1 MSHFKLNSLKVF
13 FSIKL
18 IICNENIILGLGTMR
33 LDKVILDKY
42 KQVKKP
48 SKNKIYFIIITILI
62 IVLVIL
68 ASFLFLY
75 FFVRREIYEKV
86 ANPETVILPLNLIN
100 MILLCI
106 IAGLGAWFGEFILI
120 TIIPKFRKKE
130 ILYPRSYSSQK
141 RYLIINL
148 VSALICMLLVTILS
162 YLFSTDIQ
170 LMIFEYH
177 YYSDRLLEAI
187 ITILTLFVVTPFA
200 CFFLINTLKVLLID
214 KDEMFIGELELIC
227 SHLEKLG
234 IEDINELSFELTE
247 QLEEKEFRKE
257 IDELISSLGLL
268 VKKRINSKLITKM
281 KPIEFEIFIFSLCKK
296 DSRYTK
302 HLTEAIQSLLNGK
315 INSFYVAYHEFI
327 RNFRQSKDTEHY
339 YTFSL
344 RKIQIIDTNKL
355 KAGIKDYLL
364 EICKITLMPVVSSI
378 IVIIIG
384 AINLL

>member
-1 MSHFKLNSLKVF
+1 
-13 FSIKL
+13 
-18 IICNENIILGLGTMR
+18 MR